1 MDYFA
6 KQAMVGKNSNTIQM
20 FTKHDVAKLIK
31 NAKIFIVLTF
41 TKKKRRGKLQSIS
54 FPDEPFTGSNA

>member
-20 FTKHDVAKLIK
+20 FIKHDVAKLIK

-41 TKKKRRGKLQSIS
+41 TKKKRRGKLFQSGSKS
-54 FPDEPFTGSNA
+54 FQGAEQ